1 MSFGAGAV
9 ADWQSYGQSFQFSS
23 VHIWKCDITLH
34 KLCEM
39 CLIHFIF
46 EYNQYCVVL
55 QPQSPANFCIRK
67 HDTNCVGWVW
77 SISFFNIIFIEVCQ
91 MGLVL
96 QLQLILLLVLVINND
111 SQGYGK
117 PSGFGSK
124 GSKGRGLGR
133 HLAILEKPYS
143 LQGFQRFEYIIF
155 SCIYDEFNDN
165 FLL

>member
-1 MSFGAGAV
+1 
-9 ADWQSYGQSFQFSS
+9 
-23 VHIWKCDITLH
+23 
-34 KLCEM
+34 
-39 CLIHFIF
+39 
-46 EYNQYCVVL
+46 
-55 QPQSPANFCIRK
+55 
-67 HDTNCVGWVW
+67 
-77 SISFFNIIFIEVCQ
+77 

-111 SQGYGK
+111 WQGYGK

-143 LQGFQRFEYIIF
+143 LQGFQGFEYIIF

-165 FLL
+165 FLYNSMRIHGIQPFITKLMVNQVIFITLATFKRKKWSKPLRVRGKGIRDRGQGSHFGTLDKILILGQG